1 MYLFQKMFG
10 NDLIITDG
18 GQPVGTK
25 HIDDYGSD
33 ISESDIA
40 NDPDLDISTCK
51 WNYCP
56 TNGTMVHLSCT

>member
-1 MYLFQKMFG
+1 MFG

-33 ISESDIA
+33 ISESEIA
-40 NDPDLDISTCK
+40 NDPDLDINTCK
-51 WNYCP
+51 
-56 TNGTMVHLSCT
+56 